1 MKRSGVFAAVLLGAI
16 LLASCERLTYKPL
29 DELGYL
35 LVQESNKTDKKGLV
49 YDGELI
55 LPMEYD
61 NFQCFQADRD
71 VFFVI
76 AEKAD
81 KDGVFRFTPYGHKAM
96 YFAPHIDGYDI
107 EGDLYWVGTLAD
119 GREEVMMSQGK
130 FGPCDEIVPI
140 AWGCVFRNGNLWG
153 ACDLSGKIEI
163 PCKYKKIYY
172 FSTFGY
178 CLYDSNDR
186 YVVYNIGHGKYG
198 YLTQSEIDTL
208 KKYAETAYSPYSFYT
223 PRDKM
228 PQDFYNSIKRRIGKS
243 H

>member
-96 YFAPHIDGYDI
+96 YFAPHVDGYDI

-119 GREEVMMSQGK
+119 GRQEVVMSQGK

-153 ACDLSGKIEI
+153 ACYLDGSIKF
-163 PCKYKKIYY
+163 PCKYKKVYHI
-172 FSTFGY
+172 TNLGY
-178 CLYDSNDR
+178 CLCDR
-186 YVVYNIGHGKYG
+186 DNHYVIYYGGKKIGW
-198 YLTQSEIDTL
+198 LSQSDIDIL
-208 KKYAETAYSPYSFYT
+208 QKYAKEVYSPYSFFS
-223 PRDKM
+223 PGSNL
-228 PQDFYNSIKRRIGKS
+228 PEDFRKSLSQKINGKF
-243 H
+243 

>member
-1 MKRSGVFAAVLLGAI
+1 MNRLSIFAVVLLGVV
-16 LLASCERLTYKPL
+16 LLASCESATLTPL
-29 DELGYL
+29 DPDGILY
-35 LVQESNKTDKKGLV
+35 VQSSSKTDKVGLFH
-49 YDGELI
+49 DGELV
-55 LPMEYD
+55 LPMEYE
-61 NFQCFQADRD
+61 NFRCFQGD
-71 VFFVI
+71 FLTYYVI
-76 AEKAD
+76 AEKED
-81 KDGVFRFTPYGHKAM
+81 ISGVFLFTRYTYRPI
-96 YFAPHIDGYDI
+96 YFAPHVDGYDI

-119 GREEVMMSQGK
+119 GRQEVVMSQGK

-140 AWGCVFRNGNLWG
+140 AWGCVFRNGDLWG

-186 YVVYNIGHGKYG
+186 YVVYNTGHGKYG

-208 KKYAETAYSPYSFYT
+208 QKYAETAYSPYSFYT
-223 PRDKM
+223 PSDKM

-243 H
+243 R

>member
-29 DELGYL
+29 DEFGHL

-96 YFAPHIDGYDI
+96 YFAPHIDGYDV
-107 EGDLYWVGTLAD
+107 GDNLFWVGTLAD
-119 GREEVMMSQGK
+119 DRQEVMMSQANSALVMK
-130 FGPCDEIVPI
+130 L
-140 AWGCVFRNGNLWG
+140 FR
-153 ACDLSGKIEI
+153 
-163 PCKYKKIYY
+163 
-172 FSTFGY
+172 
-178 CLYDSNDR
+178 
-186 YVVYNIGHGKYG
+186 
-198 YLTQSEIDTL
+198 
-208 KKYAETAYSPYSFYT
+208 
-223 PRDKM
+223 
-228 PQDFYNSIKRRIGKS
+228 
-243 H
+243 